1 MLRYFLWLCSRELRL
16 GMKNMKFKLRFVFS
30 RMYYVVCIFWDVCDS
45 ICVRKKRIE
54 IEFNEEI
61 GMFVK

>member
-1 MLRYFLWLCSRELRL
+1 MSRYPLWLCSRELRL
-16 GMKNMKFKLRFVFS
+16 GMKNMKLKLRFAFS
-30 RMYYVVCIFWDVCDS
+30 RMHYVVCTPWDVCDS